1 MDGALGATTGREGGL
16 AAGDEDAA
24 MKANAD
30 VAAGGDALTTVS
42 GGVTGAGALTAPT
55 ATGAAPGAIPPLR
68 KPKADPSDGG
78 ADGEDSGD
86 GSGASSGSWE
96 LAAMKLKADTG
107 TGAGPGSGSLLLRG
121 ESKPGMSSAAGACVD
136 PITGDV
142 CMNPRSVMVLTG
154 GGA

>member
-1 MDGALGATTGREGGL
+1 
-16 AAGDEDAA
+16 

-30 VAAGGDALTTVS
+30 VAADGDALTTVG
-42 GGVTGAGALTAPT
+42 GGVIGAGVLTAPT
-55 ATGAAPGAIPPLR
+55 ATGAAAGAIPPLR
-68 KPKADPSDGG
+68 KLKADPSAGG
-78 ADGEDSGD
+78 AEGDDSGD

-121 ESKPGMSSAAGACVD
+121 ESNPGMSSAVGVCVD

-142 CMNPRSVMVLTG
+142 CMNPRSGAALTG
-154 GGA
+154 AGA